1 MKNPVLQTYIKARDD
16 FFKRLDVATIKF
28 TEDDSCRPSRF
39 KKGEIAT
46 VSYVLFDNVYDKA
59 EEIPPLDNE
68 LFDIRISFSGRRF
81 GTFQFRLGD
90 ESFPFEII

>member
-1 MKNPVLQTYIKARDD
+1 MKNPVIQTYIKARDD
-16 FFKRLDVATIKF
+16 FFKRLNGAIIKF

-46 VSYVLFDNVYDKA
+46 VILFFDTDNND

-68 LFDIRISFSGRRF
+68 LFDIRVNFGFGGRRPEM
-81 GTFQFRLGD
+81 FQFRLGD